1 MAAGESEQPSD
12 EAACGTRCPLHGR
25 DLTGD
30 LLERGRVGWVGMHG
44 GCHIAGPQAT
54 RDGEAQLPAQLS
66 GAACDNVR
74 ANQDAAAVLEQLVE
88 PMLVIVPCP
97 LLGPIYVPTVDLI
110 VLTQTCRGGPRPSCH
125 PPD

>member
-1 MAAGESEQPSD
+1 MAVGESEQPSD

-66 GAACDNVR
+66 GAACDNGR
-74 ANQDAAAVLEQLVE
+74 ANQDAAAVRDQLDE
-88 PMLVIVPCP
+88 TPLVIVTFR
-97 LLGPIYVPTVDLI
+97 PIPPREVPARDPDV
-110 VLTQTCRGGPRPSCH
+110 
-125 PPD
+125 PPGSPA